1 MMIYSLIIHLF
12 IICYILCMF
21 SGTNTI
27 PKKETLHLYVFHIV
41 IFYIMCMF
49 IGTKPFFENT
59 TITKNR
65 TIVVTTSSCSI
76 SYLSYETCLI
86 NLIFS
91 LVKGFYFILLN
102 IFSYVYFRE
111 MGKNKW
117 WFKSLILY
125 FFTNCYLLCMF
136 IGTKPFFG
144 ITNITKNK
152 RTTIPAECL
161 VWWISHN
168 RAITL
173 LNVAMDD
180 LPLQVVR
187 PA

>member
-12 IICYILCMF
+12 TICYILCMF

-27 PKKETLHLYVFHIV
+27 PKKETLHLYKKLKSHASCL
-41 IFYIMCMF
+41 M
-49 IGTKPFFENT
+49 
-59 TITKNR
+59 
-65 TIVVTTSSCSI
+65 SSLII
-76 SYLSYETCLI
+76 SY
-86 NLIFS
+86 
-91 LVKGFYFILLN
+91 KGFYFILLN

-136 IGTKPFFG
+136 IGTKPFFEN
-144 ITNITKNK
+144 TNITKNK
-152 RTTIPAECL
+152 PTTIPADCL
-161 VWWISHN
+161 VWWISNN